1 MEDTRLPIPTA
12 PIPAHLQTW
21 GEVHQVSPGRLVA
34 GERCDLEIEVEL
46 ARTISAGRSIEVW
59 AHFVSDISDF
69 QCDSASELA
78 FFGCT
83 WPDGRFE
90 TFSYG
95 RGSVHGSGSYFPYR
109 AYAGVRLLD
118 DGRPG
123 QKLLIRLCDIR
134 VQTYSDPLFSLR
146 FALKDA
152 DDLVGYLGDVCWQV
166 VGGRTRALRVV
177 GPTVVGVG
185 EAFDCHVLARDRYG
199 NPAGDDLDPDALEVE
214 TGGLQHEGFTAGEEP
229 FLAVLRDMRLDEEG
243 IAYVTVRDRRT
254 GTEGRSNPVVVRQEV
269 GERIYWGDI
278 HQHAYYLDGRC
289 RPTTSY
295 RYGRLVGRLDFG
307 SVAPHMNGLIS
318 PPRVYLEA
326 EDQKGWPELRDATKE
341 ADREPDFSAL
351 LGYEGTLRS
360 YTGDQNVYL
369 SDFDAVP
376 VEVRLGRGV
385 KSYEEFL
392 REVPEMKGEMLLLP
406 HAHAGGGP
414 DRYDLPRLPEW
425 QTNVEICSV
434 HGVFPE
440 FYHAWLQD
448 GRCVG
453 VHGAGDNH
461 MPAMGNANPGKH
473 YVNTNGLT
481 ACRAPRNT
489 RDAIWDAFRER
500 KTYAVTFNKRIYLDF
515 SVNGRC
521 MGSILGDAPSEAHI
535 RLDVAGTEPLH
546 RVELLKNC
554 RVVRTWRP
562 ELPCR
567 EVLRV
572 LWRDTWN
579 ERRCDDSD
587 TRGTIEAVGADISL
601 LRALNLYNFHERIS
615 EQDGKIRF
623 QTSAYSQTPRG
634 VLLEADGVGPDAIL
648 AFAVR
653 DSRWGE
659 VTLDVTF
666 ELPLRERGT
675 VMSRPLN
682 VEISRLRPEFTQEPI
697 VPEFRVEAD
706 WLDPD
711 GQMAAKIEWEDEC
724 TEGDCYYIRVE
735 QIGGARAWSSAI
747 WIGEQH

>member
-21 GEVHQVSPGRLVA
+21 GEVQPVSPDRLVA
-34 GERCDLEIEVEL
+34 GGRCDLEIEVEL
-46 ARTISAGRSIEVW
+46 ARSIPAGRSIEVW
-59 AHFVSDISDF
+59 AHFVSDIPDF
-69 QCDSASELA
+69 QCDSESDPA

-83 WPDGRFE
+83 CSDGRFR

-109 AYAGVRLLD
+109 AYAGVTLQD
-118 DGRPG
+118 DGEPG
-123 QKLLIRLCDIR
+123 QKVLIRLR
-134 VQTYSDPLFSLR
+134 RLRMQTYSDPLFNLR
-146 FALKDA
+146 FALKDGEE
-152 DDLVGYLGDVCWQV
+152 LLGYLGDACWPV
-166 VGGRTRALRVV
+166 LGGRTQALRVV
-177 GPTVVGVG
+177 APTVVGVG
-185 EAFDCHVLARDRYG
+185 EPFDCHVLARDRYG
-199 NPAGDDLDPDALEVE
+199 NPAGEDLDPEALVVAA
-214 TGGLQHEGFTAGEEP
+214 GGPQHEGFTAGEEP
-229 FLAVLRDMRLDEEG
+229 FLAVLREVRLDEER
-243 IAYVTVRDRRT
+243 IAYITIRDARS
-254 GTEGRSNPVVVRQEV
+254 GAEGRSNPVVGRHEV
-269 GERIYWGDI
+269 EERIYWGDI

-289 RPTTSY
+289 RPATSY

-307 SVAPHMNGLIS
+307 SVAPHMNGLFS

-326 EDQKGWPELRDATKE
+326 EDQEGWPELRDATKE

-369 SDFDAVP
+369 SDFDVLP

-385 KSYEEFL
+385 ESYEEFL
-392 REVPEMKGEMLLLP
+392 REAPEMKGKMLLLP

-414 DRYDLPRLPEW
+414 SRYDLPRLPQW

-440 FYHAWLQD
+440 FYHAWLRD
-448 GRCVG
+448 GRRVG

-489 RDAIWDAFRER
+489 RGAIWNAFRDR

-515 SVNGRC
+515 SVNGQP
-521 MGSILGDAPSEAHI
+521 MGEVLREPPSEAHI
-535 RLDVAGTEPLH
+535 RIEVAGTEPLH

-554 RVVRTWRP
+554 RVVRVWRP
-562 ELPCR
+562 EVASR
-567 EVLRV
+567 DTLRV
-572 LWRDTWN
+572 IWHDTWN
-579 ERRCDDSD
+579 ERRCDDSTTHGAIQARD
-587 TRGTIEAVGADISL
+587 ADISL
-601 LRALNLYNFHERIS
+601 LRALNLYNFHERVT
-615 EQDGKIRF
+615 ERDGGILF

-634 VLLEADGVGPDAIL
+634 VLLAAGRVGSEGAL
-648 AFAVR
+648 VFSVE

-659 VTLDVTF
+659 VMLDVTF
-666 ELPLRERGT
+666 ELPLSERST
-675 VMSRPLN
+675 ALNRPLN
-682 VEISRLRPEFTQEPI
+682 VDASRLRPEFTPEPI

-706 WLDPD
+706 WADPD
-711 GQMAAKIEWEDEC
+711 GPMTAEIEWQDEC
-724 TEGDCYYIRVE
+724 AEGDYYYVRVE
-735 QIGGARAWSSAI
+735 QMGGARAWSSPI
-747 WIGEQH
+747 WVGHAG